1 MGPRD
6 LHYLPLEELCR
17 RAGQDLAEVEALIS
31 AGALPQLSYVLPEGT
46 GMFPADD
53 FALWDTAGD
62 VGALADQFQDRS
74 RSAAATKTKFV
85 LDEGEVEQAWKT
97 ICPAAASA
105 AQPRAIGSSPPSAA
119 VTPTSSHPTSHAAPS
134 LAPETLRTTAIALQ
148 RANTTDTARN
158 LTPPSRRSDAHLR
171 PVRPR

>member
-74 RSAAATKTKFV
+74 RSAAATKAKFV
-85 LDEGEVEQAWKT
+85 LDEGEVEQAWKDYLSGRRFGGPT
-97 ICPAAASA
+97 SRDRLIT
-105 AQPRAIGSSPPSAA
+105 A

-148 RANTTDTARN
+148 RANTTDTGRN
-158 LTPPSRRSDAHLR
+158 LTPQSRRSDAHLR